1 MGDGLKLP
9 SSWAETTLDKIILTL
24 ESGSRP
30 KGGVSHY
37 LEGIPSLG
45 GEHLNNVGGFKFE
58 KIRFVP
64 EKFVQ
69 TMRKGFIAP
78 DDILVVKDGATT
90 AKVSYVTDA
99 FPYKGA
105 VINEH
110 LFLIRLPKEIDKKWV
125 FYQLWSKEGRQGILM
140 DFKGAAQGGITNKFV
155 ENVRIVIPPFS
166 EQRRIVEKIEELF
179 SELDSG
185 IENLKTA
192 QQQLNIYRQA
202 VLNYEFAKCS
212 EFRNLEALLSE
223 KLTNGYS
230 GKPVLNETDIKVLSL
245 SATTS
250 GSFDKSKYKFLD
262 EKNLEKRDIWCVPE
276 DILIQR
282 GNTIEYVGVPAIYT
296 GLPKKFIF
304 PDLMIRVRANSSVI
318 STKYLYYA
326 LSSPSI
332 RNSLRKK
339 ATGSA
344 GTMPKINQ
352 TTLKELLIPYVDIN
366 TQKHL
371 VEKIEFNM
379 DSSRMLKDSLNE
391 SLLKSEALRQSI
403 LQKAFTGQLVP
414 QDPSDEPASKL
425 LARIK
430 LEVIKSQPV
439 KKKKA

>member
-1 MGDGLKLP
+1 MAPEEIKVP
-9 SSWAETTLDKIILTL
+9 ATWA
-24 ESGSRP
+24 
-30 KGGVSHY
+30 
-37 LEGIPSLG
+37 
-45 GEHLNNVGGFKFE
+45 
-58 KIRFVP
+58 
-64 EKFVQ
+64 
-69 TMRKGFIAP
+69 
-78 DDILVVKDGATT
+78 VVKLG
-90 AKVSYVTDA
+90 
-99 FPYKGA
+99 
-105 VINEH
+105 
-110 LFLIRLPKEIDKKWV
+110 
-125 FYQLWSKEGRQGILM
+125 
-140 DFKGAAQGGITNKFV
+140 KFV
-155 ENVRIVIPPFS
+155 ESQKGKKPKNEAKEKSASHTIPYVDIQTFEEKIVRTWTDGVGCHPCYESDFLMVWDGSRSGLVGKGVNGALGSTLVRINFPLMVNDYAYYFLKSKYQQINTRAKGSGTPHVDPDLLWNYDFPIPPLK
-166 EQRRIVEKIEELF
+166 EQYRIVEKIEELF
-179 SELDSG
+179 SELDQG
-185 IENLKTA
+185 IESIKLA
-192 QQQLNIYRQA
+192 QEQLNIYRQA

-230 GKPVLNETDIKVLSL
+230 GKPVLHETDIKVLSL

-296 GLPKKFIF
+296 SLPKKFIF
-304 PDLMIRVRANSSVI
+304 PDLMIRVRANNAVI

-371 VEKIEFNM
+371 VEKIELNM

-391 SLLKSEALRQSI
+391 SLLRSEALRQSI
-403 LQKAFTGQLVP
+403 LQKAFTGQLVS

-439 KKKKA
+439 KKKKAS